1 MEEAQFT
8 QGMLDFI
15 QRATT
20 PFHAVQA
27 MAEMLETSGFQRLA
41 ESDAWN
47 LLSGAGYYVIRND
60 SSLIAF
66 RKCAS
71 QGMRMVGTHTDS
83 PCLKIKPDPVMI
95 KKTYFQLGLEV
106 YGSAILDAWFD
117 RDLSIAG
124 RVTYLSGNKS
134 IRNALI
140 DFKKPLAVIPRLAVH
155 LNRDTGKNSSVNAQN
170 ELPAILFQ
178 IPDFDIPD
186 FKQILADRLLQ
197 QHPDCNAAS
206 ILQSDLLMYDTQ
218 APALVGYKENFI
230 ASARLDNLISCYTG
244 IKSLLNSEPKRSCL
258 LVCNDHEEVG
268 SVSSVGAGG
277 PFLKSVLERLA
288 EPGEAF
294 HRMIDHSMMIS
305 VDNAHGVH
313 PNYINKYDDNHGPL
327 LNRGAVIKINSNQR
341 YATDSKT
348 AACFRYLCQKADLPV
363 QTFVVR
369 SDMAC
374 GSTIGPLTAAAIGVK
389 TLDVGVPTL
398 AMHSIRELAGRRD
411 AYYLYEILRDYFDL
425 PKDFLCNS
433 PI

>member
-27 MAEMLETSGFQRLA
+27 MAEMLKTSGFKRLL
-41 ESDAWN
+41 EGDAWN
-47 LLSGAGYYVIRND
+47 LRSDRGYYVIRND

-71 QGMRMVGTHTDS
+71 QGMRMAGTHTDS
-83 PCLKIKPDPVMI
+83 PCLKIKPDPI
-95 KKTYFQLGLEV
+95 IIRKTFFQLGLEV

-124 RVTYLSGNKS
+124 RITYLSGDRK
-134 IRNALI
+134 IRSALI

-155 LNRDTGKNSSVNAQN
+155 LNRDTGKSSSVNAQN

-178 IPDFDIPD
+178 IFDCDTPD
-186 FKQILADRLLQ
+186 FKKMLTIQLRQ
-197 QHPDCNAAS
+197 EHPDCNVAS
-206 ILQSDLLMYDTQ
+206 ILQWDLLLYDTQ
-218 APALVGYKENFI
+218 SPALVGYKENFI
-230 ASARLDNLISCYTG
+230 AGARLDNLISCYTG
-244 IKSLLNSEPKRSCL
+244 IKSLINSELQRSCL

-268 SVSSVGAGG
+268 SVSSVGASG
-277 PFLKSVLERLA
+277 PFLKSVLDRLS

-313 PNYINKYDDNHGPL
+313 PNYIYKYDDNHGPL
-327 LNRGAVIKINSNQR
+327 LNRGPVIKINSNQR

-348 AACFRYLCQKADLPV
+348 AACFRYLCQKAGLPV

-389 TLDVGVPTL
+389 TLDIGVPTL
-398 AMHSIRELAGRRD
+398 AMHSIRELAGRYD
-411 AYYLYEILRDYFDL
+411 AYYLFKILRDYFDL
-425 PKDFLCNS
+425 AKEF
-433 PI
+433 